1 MKKVVMVAAPFHSIP
16 PNKGAAVEW
25 WIYQVCKRLTR
36 YEPHIISICEGNEP
50 ELENRSG
57 VTIHRIRFGWIYKR
71 IFQKTLRL
79 DPLSYAYRA
88 NRILAQVGA
97 DIVHVHNMPA
107 LFLEL
112 AKLGRESDRHY
123 ILHMHNEKQEPN
135 LDNNCTL
142 FVVSRYLKNY
152 YRKILPE
159 AHIRIIPNGADVDLI
174 RPKWEETVAPNYRN
188 LQTRI
193 PHENKVILY
202 AGRMSP
208 EKGPLKLVKAF
219 SELRKQRQDVF
230 LLLAGEFDTR
240 KNNDR
245 TAYGVLVRS
254 ECEKMQGFCEL
265 LGNVVPGEMQSVYHH
280 ADLVVMPSEFEEPF
294 GMVAIEAMAAG
305 VPVMVAEK
313 GGLVEFIEDRR
324 TGIFIRQPDDP
335 VDFANQLF
343 ETLKDAQLLKEMA
356 HNARR
361 QVEKSFGWELVAKRT
376 EEAYAVIIR

>member
-1 MKKVVMVAAPFHSIP
+1 MKKVVMVAPPFNSIP

-25 WIYQVCKRLTR
+25 WIYQVCKRLTH
-36 YEPHIISICEGNEP
+36 YESHIISICEDNEP
-50 ELENRSG
+50 ELEDRSG
-57 VTIHRIRFGWIYKR
+57 VIIHRIKFGRIYKR
-71 IFQKTLRL
+71 IFQKAMRL

-88 NRILAQVGA
+88 DRILSQVEA

-123 ILHMHNEKQEPN
+123 ILHMHNEKQDPN

-159 AHIRIIPNGADVDLI
+159 AHIQIIPNGTDVDLI
-174 RPKWEETVAPNYRN
+174 RPKWEETVAPNFRN
-188 LQTRI
+188 LRTKI
-193 PHENKVILY
+193 PHGNKVILY

-245 TAYGVLVRS
+245 TAYGVSVRS

-305 VPVMVAEK
+305 VPVMVAKK

-335 VDFANQLF
+335 VDFANQLS
-343 ETLKDAQLLKEMA
+343 ETLNDDQLLKEMA

-361 QVEKSFGWELVAKRT
+361 QVEKYFGWELVAKRT